1 MADSQTGE
9 ASRPE
14 PRKRKPPVEF
24 QNPSIHNP
32 LVDSL
37 CVGGLSIL
45 VITGFLVYLWLN
57 PEMISQFRPEE
68 SSPAQVEEQPESPSE
83 GSTLLLSDQS
93 GINNLLLM
101 FWLTVLLNN
110 PHFMASYRLLYRS
123 REQVSQY
130 RWSSIYMPLSL
141 LGVAGFCLL
150 GQTQVLPRGG
160 SLSQLSEIL
169 LQVLG
174 AVGALYLAWHY
185 NGQAWGMTASFLYM
199 AGIRVTRYE
208 RSCIRSAYWSLTA
221 FHVLWSLS
229 LFLRGNE
236 MLAQIKDAVFV
247 LSLLMIPVGIHGFRC
262 ASRRTKKRIPLP
274 AVLPWVAIY
283 FWYGLVYMHDYALI
297 FLQLSHSL
305 QYLCFTSRVELN
317 LASRKTS
324 RLNVRLLGIPLSV
337 CLLYLALL
345 GSGWLV
351 FELARF
357 VPMTTPQEKAL
368 RAGLGLFGLIVNIHH
383 YFVDGAIWK
392 ISNPKVRRDLFA
404 HLKPV

>member
-9 ASRPE
+9 ASRPG

-32 LVDSL
+32 LVDCL

-45 VITGFLVYLWLN
+45 VITGFLVYLWVN
-57 PEMISQFRPEE
+57 PEMVSQFKPDE
-68 SSPAQVEEQPESPSE
+68 SASAEVEQQPESSSQ

-130 RWSSIYMPLSL
+130 RWSSIYMPLLL
-141 LGVAGFCLL
+141 LGAAGFCLL
-150 GQTQVLPRGG
+150 GQTQVLPGG
-160 SLSQLSEIL
+160 GVLSQASEIL
-169 LQVLG
+169 LQALG
-174 AVGALYLAWHY
+174 AVASLYLAWHY

-236 MLAQIKDAVFV
+236 MLAQTTDAVFV
-247 LSLLMIPVGIHGFRC
+247 LSLLMIPVGIHGFRSV
-262 ASRRTKKRIPLP
+262 SRRTRKRVPWAAL
-274 AVLPWVAIY
+274 LPWIAIY

-305 QYLCFTSRVELN
+305 QYLCFTSRVEIN
-317 LASRKTS
+317 LANRKPSRSKL
-324 RLNVRLLGIPLSV
+324 RMLGMPFSV
-337 CLLYLALL
+337 CLLYLVML

-351 FELARF
+351 FELYRF

-368 RAGLGLFGLIVNIHH
+368 WVGLGLLGVIVNIHH
-383 YFVDGAIWK
+383 YFVDGTIWK

-404 HLKPV
+404 HLKPL

>member
-1 MADSQTGE
+1 
-9 ASRPE
+9 
-14 PRKRKPPVEF
+14 
-24 QNPSIHNP
+24 
-32 LVDSL
+32 
-37 CVGGLSIL
+37 
-45 VITGFLVYLWLN
+45 
-57 PEMISQFRPEE
+57 
-68 SSPAQVEEQPESPSE
+68 
-83 GSTLLLSDQS
+83 
-93 GINNLLLM
+93 
-101 FWLTVLLNN
+101 
-110 PHFMASYRLLYRS
+110 
-123 REQVSQY
+123 
-130 RWSSIYMPLSL
+130 
-141 LGVAGFCLL
+141 
-150 GQTQVLPRGG
+150 
-160 SLSQLSEIL
+160 
-169 LQVLG
+169 
-174 AVGALYLAWHY
+174 
-185 NGQAWGMTASFLYM
+185 
-199 AGIRVTRYE
+199 
-208 RSCIRSAYWSLTA
+208 
-221 FHVLWSLS
+221 
-229 LFLRGNE
+229 
-236 MLAQIKDAVFV
+236 MLAQMKDAVFV

-392 ISNPKVRRDLFA
+392 ISPPKVRRDLFA